1 MCQIISSLKVHKIS
15 YPAKCLGLEGT
26 IFIQYTFP
34 VVLDSLFDGF
44 HQRIE
49 SLVKEKYPDYKD
61 RITCYKSSY
70 IVDSNSLSVFENN
83 LKTYKTIAADVIYTP
98 SSSLF
103 ESFKGAFPST
113 RISIPLFYSSKNAE
127 PVIEAFTFYYDCH
140 PEIAKSECAQLAA
153 FEKATKIRM
162 ESEQDLIQAYAI
174 QNAFEEE
181 SFRITSIEIKN
192 ANKSLN
198 SPFINEQQENNTIPG
213 TTKRYYIHQAN
224 TFTLTQKHI
233 HVYVDGKQVYSLN
246 KDGSSHDGSYNYKL
260 SKKEISFL
268 KTLDFTIPKNGIV
281 ESLNNEGDA
290 FVIS

>member
-1 MCQIISSLKVHKIS
+1 MCQVIHSLKVHKIS
-15 YPAKCLGLEGT
+15 YPAECLGLKGT

-34 VVLDSLFDGF
+34 VVLDSLFEGF

-49 SLVKEKYPDYKD
+49 SLVKDKYPDYKD
-61 RITCYKSSY
+61 RITCYNSSY
-70 IVDSNSLSVFENN
+70 IVDSKSLSVFENN
-83 LKTYKTIAADVIYTP
+83 LKTYKTIVADIIYTP

-113 RISIPLFYSSKNAE
+113 RISIPLFYSSNNAD

-140 PEIAKSECAQLAA
+140 PEIARSECAQLAD
-153 FEKATKIRM
+153 FEKATKLRM
-162 ESEQDLIQAYAI
+162 ESERDLSQAYAV
-174 QNAFEEE
+174 QNAFEEKA
-181 SFRITSIEIKN
+181 FRITSIEIKN
-192 ANKSLN
+192 TNKSLN

-213 TTKRYYIHQAN
+213 TTKRYYIHRAN

-233 HVYVDGKQVYSLN
+233 HVYADGKQVYSLN

-268 KTLDFTIPKNGIV
+268 KKLDFTIPKNGIV